1 MKILNNAHKIFIVVI
16 LTTIMTSCSQ
26 SDQPPSTSAA
36 PETTNN
42 LQQLNTQIA
51 ALEQRIT
58 RARDISEIKKL
69 QRAYGY
75 YLDRSDWDN
84 ILDML
89 TDDATA
95 EYGPSGVYVGKES
108 IRGIF
113 YGIGYG
119 ASGLQP
125 QQMREHIQLQ
135 PVINLSAD
143 GTTAQGRWRALVLLG
158 QYNQYGRWQAGP
170 YENEYRKENGVWKIS
185 KLHWAETFTV
195 PTEGGWTTK
204 MQAASNVADRKIPQ
218 ADAPSTFSYDPWPA
232 VSLLPYHYQNPASG
246 PAQVPMAA
254 PSANFENE
262 EALSKQLA
270 RLKAQLQLLEDEKQ
284 IEILQRTYGYYVDKN
299 LWSQI
304 AELFTDDGTLEI
316 GGRGV
321 FVGKDRILEYLQFLG
336 EPVDGRLYDHTQ
348 VQPIVHVSNDGLT
361 AKGRWR
367 ALIFTGAHE
376 VNSMFGD
383 AVYEN
388 EYRKEGDTWKISKL
402 YAYFIMYS
410 DLSKGGWAKNVMENT
425 RPEAELPP
433 DRPPT
438 VVYDMYPG
446 ELVAPLHYENL
457 VTHAD
462 QYLPTPTAVTPI
474 ATVDIEATLADLN
487 QRVGKIEDVQ
497 SIENLQSAYGYYVDK
512 WRWDEAAEV
521 FADGAT
527 SEQGLRGVY
536 VGKKRI
542 RESFNLSGEQGLHQ
556 GMVNNNIMYQPVIHV
571 ADDGNSANGRFRV
584 MYMLGQY
591 EGDGVIGGGV
601 FENNYVKENGIW
613 KIQKEHL
620 YTTFLADLN
629 KGWAFGP
636 LPAPGPSDTLPP
648 DQPPT
653 VNYEIFPHFY
663 TVPFHYNNPVTGK
676 PPLE

>member
-1 MKILNNAHKIFIVVI
+1 MAPMLRLSKVVFAIV
-16 LTTIMTSCSQ
+16 LALLAMSCSQ
-26 SDQPPSTSAA
+26 NDQSSSATTTSEAA
-36 PETTNN
+36 DNM
-42 LQQLNTQIA
+42 QQLNTQIA
-51 ALEQRIT
+51 TLEQRIT
-58 RARDISEIKKL
+58 RVRDVSEIKKL

-75 YLDRSDWDN
+75 YLDRSNWDG

-89 TDDATA
+89 TKDATA
-95 EYGPSGVYVGKES
+95 EYGPTGVYVGKDS

-119 ASGLQP
+119 ESGLQP

-135 PVINLSAD
+135 PVITLSPD
-143 GTTAQGRWRALVLLG
+143 GNSAKGRWRALVLLG

-195 PTEGGWTTK
+195 STEGGWTTK
-204 MQAASNVADRKIPQ
+204 METSNVADRKIP
-218 ADAPSTFSYDPWPA
+218 ASDEPSTFTYDPWPG
-232 VSLLPYHYQNPASG
+232 VSLLPYHYENPVTGSMPSAVAPASE
-246 PAQVPMAA
+246 QFD
-254 PSANFENE
+254 SE
-262 EALSKQLA
+262 EALAQ
-270 RLKAQLQLLEDEKQ
+270 RLTKLKGELQLLEDQQQ
-284 IEILQRTYGYYVDKN
+284 IENLQRTYGYYVDKN
-299 LWSQI
+299 LWEQI
-304 AELFTDDGTLEI
+304 ADLFTDDGSLEI

-321 FVGKDRILEYLQFLG
+321 FVGKDRVLEYLRFLG

-348 VQPIVHVSNDGLT
+348 VQPIVHVSSDGKT

-402 YAYFIMYS
+402 HAYFIMYS

-433 DRPPT
+433 DQPPT

-446 ELVAPLHYENL
+446 ELVAPLHYDNL
-457 VTHAD
+457 VAHAD
-462 QYLPTPTAVTPI
+462 EFATAVSDVAPVPVT
-474 ATVDIEATLADLN
+474 DINATLSDLN
-487 QRVGKIEDVQ
+487 QRAGKLADVQ

-512 WRWDEAAEV
+512 WQWDDAANL
-521 FADGAT
+521 FANNAT
-527 SEQGLRGVY
+527 SERGLRGVY
-536 VGKKRI
+536 VGKDRI
-542 RESFNLSGEQGLHQ
+542 RESFNLSGEAGLHQ
-556 GMVNNNIMYQPVIHV
+556 GMVNNHTMYQPVIHI
-571 ADDGNSANGRFRV
+571 ADDGNSAKGRFRELQ
-584 MYMLGQY
+584 MLGQY
-591 EGDGVIGGGV
+591 QGDAVIGGGV
-601 FENNYVKENGIW
+601 FENNYVKENGVW
-613 KIQKEHL
+613 KIQSEHL
-620 YTTFLADLN
+620 YTTFLADLI

-636 LPAPGPSDTLPP
+636 LPALGPSETLPP

-653 VNYEIFPHFY
+653 MSYEIFPNFY

-676 PPLE
+676 PPLK